1 MGNSSRAG
9 GRPASP
15 VQSVDRAVTVL
26 EILARQGEAGVTEV
40 AAELGVHKS
49 TAFRLVGALE
59 NRGLVTQ
66 DGERGKYRLGVGI
79 LRLAGATTAR
89 LDLVQEGR
97 PVAER
102 LAREVA
108 ETINLA
114 VLADRTALYLDQV
127 AGPSALQT
135 RNWVGQRTAL
145 HATSNGKVLLAYL
158 SAPERRACL
167 AGPLDRYTAH
177 TVVNRADLEAQLREV
192 LQRGYATTVDELE
205 IGLTAVAAPV
215 RNADGSVVA
224 ALSASGPG
232 FRLTPE
238 RVPEIAGAVR
248 RAADEISRRLGART
262 GAGLASDPPPAG

>member
-1 MGNSSRAG
+1 MGNSARDG
-9 GRPASP
+9 GRDASP

-26 EILARQGEAGVTEV
+26 EILARQGEAGVTEI

-59 NRGLVTQ
+59 NRSLVAQ
-66 DGERGKYRLGVGI
+66 DVDRGKYRLGVGI

-89 LDLVQEGR
+89 LDLVQQGR
-97 PVAER
+97 PVCEQ
-102 LAREVA
+102 LAIQVA

-114 VLADRTALYLDQV
+114 VLADQTALYVDQV

-135 RNWVGQRTAL
+135 RNWVGQRIAL

-158 SAPERRACL
+158 DPAQRSECL
-167 AGPLDRYTAH
+167 AAKLDRFTEH
-177 TVVNRADLEAQLREV
+177 TIVDRKRLEFELAEV
-192 LQRGYATTVDELE
+192 RRRGYATTVDELE

-215 RNADGSVVA
+215 YNIDGDVVA

-232 FRLTPE
+232 FRLSGE
-238 RVPEIAGAVR
+238 RVPKVADAVR
-248 RAADEISRRLGART
+248 RAADEISRRLGAR
-262 GAGLASDPPPAG
+262 LATAPRKG